1 MKDSGLSIPQASKII
16 LVLCRIFNQTN
27 LMQKK
32 ILPLLLL
39 ATFFTLVVE
48 AQTQKQKLTKT
59 VDSVLQTA
67 VDKKLIPGA
76 VIEIKKGNEIV
87 CRKAFGFAERNDDN
101 NHPLQNPA
109 PMTTDDLFD
118 LASLTK
124 VVGTTTSIMLLVDRG
139 LVKVDDPVGKFL
151 PAFDTGA
158 KKQITIRN
166 LLTHT
171 AGLITWYPLFYRAN
185 NKQEAYKLI
194 DELPLA
200 FPVGKSRHYSDLG
213 FILLGEIIEKVSGM
227 PLDQF
232 DEKNI
237 FIPLGMFHTNYKPLV
252 RGFKKFAATSHGN
265 PYETR
270 MVHDTSLGF
279 VFSEINPDQWNDWRT
294 YTLRGE
300 VNDCNAWYA
309 LNGVSGHAGLF
320 STIDD
325 LQKLVDVLVNH
336 GKAGGK
342 QFISEETLQLFL
354 TQDVFNNGLGWMMD
368 TADSF
373 MKDGPAG
380 TFGHT
385 GFTGTS
391 IVVVPSLKLSL
402 ILLINRQNMGLLP
415 SGYYYNPNPLRKE
428 IFEAVM
434 EDSK

>member
-1 MKDSGLSIPQASKII
+1 MRQYHGAVFECGLALERWRKI
-16 LVLCRIFNQTN
+16 V
-27 LMQKK
+27 
-32 ILPLLLL
+32 LLLL
-39 ATFFTLVVE
+39 LSSFTLVLQ
-48 AQTQKQKLTKT
+48 AQQKIQQEKITKA
-59 VDSVLQTA
+59 VDSILQGA

-76 VIEIKKGNEIV
+76 VIEIKKGNKII

-101 NHPLQNPA
+101 NKPLAHPVTI
-109 PMTTDDLFD
+109 TTDDLFD

-139 LVKVDDPVGKFL
+139 LIKVDDPVGKYI
-151 PAFDTGA
+151 PAFNAGD
-158 KKQITIRN
+158 KKQITIRH

-171 AGLITWYPLFYRAN
+171 AGLITWYPLFYRAH
-185 NKQEAYKLI
+185 NKQEVYQLI

-213 FILLGEIIEKVSGM
+213 FILLGEIIEKVSGT

-232 DEKNI
+232 DKKNI
-237 FIPLGMFHTNYKPLV
+237 FIPLGMHHTMYNPLAS
-252 RGFKKFAATSHGN
+252 GITKFAATSHGN

-279 VFSEINPDQWNDWRT
+279 VFEEIDPNEWNGWRT

-300 VNDCNAWYA
+300 VNDGNAWYA
-309 LNGVSGHAGLF
+309 LKGVSGHAGLF

-325 LQKLVDVLVNH
+325 LQKLVDMLINL
-336 GKAGGK
+336 GKVGAR
-342 QFISEETLQLFL
+342 QFISEKTLQLFL
-354 TQDVFNNGLGWMMD
+354 TQDDFKNGLGWMMD
-368 TADSF
+368 PAESF
-373 MKDGPAG
+373 MKNGPPG

-391 IVVVPSLKLSL
+391 IAVVPSLKLSI

-415 SGYYYNPNPLRKE
+415 TGYYYNPNPLRKE
-428 IFEAVM
+428 IFEAVLANC
-434 EDSK
+434 K